1 MSKLSLILEGAAI
14 MLLIITCAIFN
25 FLLGV

>member
-1 MSKLSLILEGAAI
+1 MKAFNLILEGAAL
-14 MLLIITCAIFN
+14 MLLIITIAIFN

>member
-1 MSKLSLILEGAAI
+1 MKAFNLILEGAAI
-14 MLLIITCAIFN
+14 MLLVITIAIFN

>member
-1 MSKLSLILEGAAI
+1 MKAFNLILEGAAL
-14 MLLIITCAIFN
+14 MLLFITIAIFN

>member
-1 MSKLSLILEGAAI
+1 MKAFNLILEGAAL
-14 MLLIITCAIFN
+14 MLLVITVAIFN

>member
-1 MSKLSLILEGAAI
+1 MTKLSLILEGAAI
-14 MLLIITCAIFN
+14 MLLFITIAIFN